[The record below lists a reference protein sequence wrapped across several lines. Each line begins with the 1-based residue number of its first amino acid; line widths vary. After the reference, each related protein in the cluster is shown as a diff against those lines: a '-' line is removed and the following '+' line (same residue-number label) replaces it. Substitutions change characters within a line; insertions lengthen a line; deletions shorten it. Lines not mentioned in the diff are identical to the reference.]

1 MEKIIEYVKERY
13 NNMPMFVTEN
23 GEWIYSFLISLKWIN
38 DFWVTSST
46 NLKSSLWSVSNVL
59 TLFKVIV
66 LESL

>member
-1 MEKIIEYVKERY
+1 MEKVIEYVKERY

-46 NLKSSLWSVSNVL
+46 NLK
-59 TLFKVIV
+59 
-66 LESL
+66 